1 MNSENN
7 RSLICLL
14 IWGLLGL
21 PAAAAGEKAD
31 PLLQRFDSSGKNW
44 TINLYEGCTLDLKDI
59 QTEGQ
64 AVLQI
69 DFHLAQ
75 SSAWAE
81 AQLDCPPL
89 EEPERPV
96 SFEIRAQ
103 SDCVLEMKYID
114 TDDSIFLR
122 RIPMAGRFSQWEKLV
137 IRLESLEYGWGGA
150 NEQFNGIKWISL
162 TFSGGT
168 GGTVWI
174 RNLGFADPAC
184 IPTFPPAG
192 PVLDPS
198 RELEGF
204 GSAQRRD
211 KTMLPKDPLVLE
223 YLKQLQDASS
233 PEKQLLPSME
243 CLQAQTFNNALV
255 AMAFILEGEKERAE
269 RILDFYAHATDR
281 SNTDPTLQNFYCN
294 GKPMGFFQDVAIRDC
309 NEGGDGDLHS
319 GKCKVKAYHHLGKSH
334 RWMGDMVWLLYAY
347 KFYEKEYASARYA
360 DIMEALRTLLLSWY
374 IEDPRGGG
382 YIGSGWRFGDRE
394 LHEPQGHYEGNI
406 DCYALFNLTGD
417 YDTAVQIRCWLD
429 RELEGRKNLPL
440 DLYTWR
446 VLAFGKDPSLLN
458 IPDYD
463 LRYRK
468 TIEVNGRQA
477 MGFYHTADIQI
488 ENIWLDGTGH
498 IACAYL
504 AYGDPYRGNFY
515 ANQLDVFLIDRVING
530 VKTRA
535 LPYTANQ
542 SGGYGW
548 VYLDRGFVSVSAW
561 YLFAKNKFNPMTL
574 ERFKKR

>member
-1 MNSENN
+1 MNIENIKRLILLLVLALFGTQSEGTANQTD
-7 RSLICLL
+7 LL
-14 IWGLLGL
+14 T
-21 PAAAAGEKAD
+21 E
-31 PLLQRFDSSGKNW
+31 RFDLTSTNW
-44 TINLYEGCTLDLKDI
+44 KIELDEGCTLGLKDI
-59 QTEGQ
+59 QEAGQ
-64 AVLQI
+64 NILKI

-75 SSAWAE
+75 SSGWA
-81 AQLDCPPL
+81 AARLDCPPL
-89 EEPERPV
+89 GNPEKPIA
-96 SFEIRAQ
+96 FEIRCQ
-103 SDCVLEMKYID
+103 TDCVLEMKYID
-114 TDDSIFLR
+114 TNDSIFLR
-122 RIPMAGRFSQWEKLV
+122 RIPLADRYRQWQKLV
-137 IRLESLEYGWGGA
+137 LRLESLEYGWGGA
-150 NEQFNGIKWISL
+150 DEIFDGIRSISL

-174 RNLGFADPAC
+174 RNLGFGDRAWPC
-184 IPTFPPAG
+184 TFPPAG
-192 PVLDPS
+192 PVLDPN

-204 GSAQRRD
+204 GFAQRRD
-211 KTMLPKDPLVLE
+211 KAMIPKDPLVLE
-223 YLKQLQDASS
+223 YLKQLQDTSS

-255 AMAFILEGEKERAE
+255 SMAFILESEKERAE
-269 RILDFYAHATDR
+269 RILDFYAHAMDR
-281 SNTDPTLQNFYCN
+281 TNTDPTLQNFYCN
-294 GKPMGFFQDVAIRDC
+294 GRAMGFFQDVAIRDC
-309 NEGGDGDLHS
+309 HEGGDGDLHS
-319 GKCKVKAYHHLGKSH
+319 GKCSVKAYHHLGKSH
-334 RWMGDMVWLLYAY
+334 RWMGDMVWLLLAY
-347 KFYEKEYASARYA
+347 KFYEKEYASDRYA
-360 DIMEALRTLLLSWY
+360 EVTEALRSLLLSWY
-374 IEDPRGGG
+374 IEDPQGGG
-382 YIGSGWRFGDRE
+382 YIGSGWRYGDRE

-406 DCYALFNLTGD
+406 DCYAVFNLTGD
-417 YDTAVQIRCWLD
+417 YDTAVGIRCWLD

-446 VLAFGKDPSLLN
+446 VLSFGQNPSLLD

-477 MGFYHTADIQI
+477 MGFYHTADLQI

-515 ANQLDVFLIDRVING
+515 SNQLDAFLIDREING

-548 VYLDRGFVSVSAW
+548 VHPDRGFVSVSAW
-561 YLFAKNKFNPMTL
+561 YLFSKNRFNPMSL
-574 ERFKKR
+574 ERYEKR